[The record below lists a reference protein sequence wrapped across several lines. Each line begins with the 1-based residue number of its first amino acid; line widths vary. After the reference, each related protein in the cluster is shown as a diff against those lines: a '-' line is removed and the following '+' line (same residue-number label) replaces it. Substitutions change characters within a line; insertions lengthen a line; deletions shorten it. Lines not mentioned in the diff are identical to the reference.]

1 MSFHRNKVQSRS
13 FYIAVMT
20 KPRVAKLIELHYFH
34 SPRSRLVIKLFKM
47 CCQSRRPVHDIC
59 DLIGFHSRTL
69 HQFKNALTLSYKSLF
84 HFIFL
89 LCYKF
94 PPFTLPRRDQTL
106 AETEL
111 KQTRAGQKRKIIP
124 LRNRN
129 MCFQNQSHL

>member
-1 MSFHRNKVQSRS
+1 
-13 FYIAVMT
+13 
-20 KPRVAKLIELHYFH
+20 
-34 SPRSRLVIKLFKM
+34 M

-69 HQFKNALTLSYKSLF
+69 HQFKNASTLSYKSLF

-129 MCFQNQSHL
+129 MCFQNQSHSYSFRQLCNDPFCLSLYKNRLNSIFGLKYSNVLLLLCFCL